1 MSGHSH
7 WAGIKHKK
15 ALVDAKRGKLW
26 SRLAKAII
34 VAAKHGGGDP
44 DANLRLRYAIDDAK
58 AVSMPKDNIQRA
70 IKRGT
75 GELDGGNLE
84 EVVYEGYGSGG
95 VAILCEV
102 LTDNRNRTAGEIR
115 KIFELSDGKLGGAG
129 CVAWMFDN
137 KGLFL
142 VPAGAVDEDKLM
154 ELALEAGADD
164 VKRVEDKFEI
174 TCDPAVYRDVSKAL
188 ADGGITP
195 EASDITRIAKN
206 TVDISEPEAAQK
218 VLKLIERLDDHDD
231 VQNVASNFF
240 IPDAVMKAIGA
251 RMRGRRPV

>member
-1 MSGHSH
+1 MAGHSH

-15 ALVDAKRGKLW
+15 ALIDAKRGKLW

-34 VAAKHGGGDP
+34 IAAKSGGGDP

-84 EVVYEGYGSGG
+84 EVLYEGYGSGG

-102 LTDNRNRTAGEIR
+102 LTDNRNRTAGEVR
-115 KIFELSDGKLGGAG
+115 KIFELADGKLGGAG
-129 CVAWMFDN
+129 CVAWMFDS

-142 VPAGAVDEDKLM
+142 VPAEGVGEDQLM

-164 VKRVEDKFEI
+164 VQRVEDKFEI
-174 TCDPAVYRDVSKAL
+174 TCDPTVYSNVAKAL
-188 ADGGITP
+188 SDAGITP
-195 EASDITRIAKN
+195 EASQITRLPKN
-206 TVDISEPEAAQK
+206 TVDIADPEVAQR
-218 VLKLIERLDDHDD
+218 VLRLMERLDDHDD
-231 VQNVASNFF
+231 VQNVSANFN
-240 IPDAVMKAIGA
+240 IPDEVMKAIGE
-251 RMRGRRPV
+251 G